1 MRFGGGL
8 LLAYNEILYP
18 YHRWSM
24 IALRQA
30 REAPGNFSD
39 LAAVLAIQPSA
50 VASKRL
56 FDGMDGC
63 SRAGMEEQS
72 CYGDN
77 G

>member
-1 MRFGGGL
+1 MVDDR
-8 LLAYNEILYP
+8 LAASPRGAGEL
-18 YHRWSM
+18 
-24 IALRQA
+24 
-30 REAPGNFSD
+30 GD

-56 FDGMDGC
+56 FDGMDGY
-63 SRAGMEEQS
+63 SGTDMEEQP

>member
-1 MRFGGGL
+1 
-8 LLAYNEILYP
+8 
-18 YHRWSM
+18 M
-24 IALRQA
+24 IATRQA

-56 FDGMDGC
+56 FDGMDCYSGTD
-63 SRAGMEEQS
+63 MEEQS

>member
-1 MRFGGGL
+1 
-8 LLAYNEILYP
+8 
-18 YHRWSM
+18 M

>member
-1 MRFGGGL
+1 
-8 LLAYNEILYP
+8 
-18 YHRWSM
+18 M
-24 IALRQA
+24 IALRRA

-56 FDGMDGC
+56 FDGMDCYSGTD
-63 SRAGMEEQS
+63 MEEQS